1 LKAATF
7 ILVIDGDSFI
17 KTSKCYFEKRRT
29 QLDLRAFIEQLE
41 KKGQLTKITKPV
53 STEYELAGVINA
65 LGEKPVYFENVKES
79 SFPVVAGLVSS
90 KELIA
95 RSLGIQKDKLLPK
108 LSDAIAHPMPPQMVE
123 KAACQEIVETNVDL
137 TKLPIMHYT
146 GKDGGKY
153 IASAVTIIKDPQLG
167 RNMCFHRLM
176 LIDKNHFV
184 ARIVEDRGTD
194 TALRKAGGELDIA
207 ISIGNSTAV
216 LLSAATSLP
225 KGVDELGMANA
236 LEKTELVKC
245 KTVDLE
251 VPADSEF
258 VLEGRII
265 NEKTAEGPFLDLTG
279 VVDRVRQQP
288 IVEIKCITH
297 RKKPIYQTILAGKNE
312 HKFLMG
318 MPKEP
323 TIYNEVNKVCQCNDV
338 YITPGGCSW
347 LHAVVQ
353 IKKQNADDGKKAIA
367 AAFEGHKS
375 LKHVVVVD
383 EDINIYDSNEVE
395 WAIATRFQADK
406 NVVVLSKQPGSSLD
420 PSGDL
425 SEGKKATTA
434 KAGLDATIPLVTT
447 GKGFKKEDYMK
458 VDLSKFT

>member
-1 LKAATF
+1 LGFRKF
-7 ILVIDGDSFI
+7 IDV
-17 KTSKCYFEKRRT
+17 
-29 QLDLRAFIEQLE
+29 LD
-41 KKGQLTKITKPV
+41 KKSELTRISKPV
-53 STEYELAGVINA
+53 STEFELAGIIAA
-65 LGEKPVYFENVKES
+65 LGERPVYFEKIRES
-79 SFPVVAGLVSS
+79 AYPVVAGLVSS

-95 RSLGIQKDKLLPK
+95 QALGIPKDKLLPK
-108 LSDAIAHPMPPQMVE
+108 LSSSIEHPQPPNVVAE
-123 KAACQEIVETNVDL
+123 ASCQEVVENSVDL
-137 TKLPIMHYT
+137 SKLPIMRYT
-146 GKDGGKY
+146 EKDGGKY
-153 IASAVTIIKDPQLG
+153 IASAVTIINDPQMG

-176 LIDKNHFV
+176 LKDKNHFV

-194 TALRKAGGELDIA
+194 SALKKSGGELDLA
-207 ISIGNSTAV
+207 ICIGNSTPV

-236 LEKTELVKC
+236 LEPTPLVKC
-245 KTVDLE
+245 KSVDLE
-251 VPADSEF
+251 VPADGEF
-258 VLEGRII
+258 VLEGRITK
-265 NEKTAEGPFLDLTG
+265 EKATEGPFLDLTG

-288 IVEIKCITH
+288 VIEIKCITH
-297 RKKPIYQTILAGKNE
+297 RKNAIYQTILAGKNE

-323 TIYNEVNKVCQCNDV
+323 TIYNEVNKVCRCKDV

-353 IKKQNADDGKKAIA
+353 IKKRNADDGKKAIA

-375 LKHVVVVD
+375 LKHVIIVD
-383 EDINIYDSNEVE
+383 DDINIYDPNEVE

-406 NVVVLSKQPGSSLD
+406 NAIILSNQPGSSLD

-425 SEGKKATTA
+425 TEGKKATTA

-447 GKGFKKEDYMK
+447 GKGFKKEEYVK
-458 VDLSKFT
+458 VDLNKYL